1 VDQTPAAPAVERAE
15 GVNFVCAAL
24 PLTDEEA
31 AGLQVPEDA
40 HEELSAIKLV
50 PLAELD
56 DYALPNQA
64 ARIRE
69 AIKALERG
77 NEVPLLF
84 RGAPVPL
91 AGRP

>member
-40 HEELSAIKLV
+40 RELSAIKLV
-50 PLAELD
+50 PLTELD

-69 AIKALERG
+69 ATKALERG